1 MYNKLIIQYICFQIE
16 IDRPLLTVPTS
27 KYSILS
33 TENQQ
38 CLCSNQSIVTTINE
52 EDSEATK
59 DITESSATIQ
69 DLVKN
74 DSARNTLI
82 VENVD
87 NVSVVSGQSNQSEVI
102 NKREVINKKTRIN
115 SRKMLRD
122 EGTKSNSQICLN
134 ISNEQNKTK
143 ISVENRLTRISL
155 GIVYLFIVCHIW
167 RLIPTVYEAFF
178 SKDGTVLSEWPKW
191 LFHVYHLSHT
201 LIVFNSAVNF
211 ILYVVR

>member
-1 MYNKLIIQYICFQIE
+1 MG
-16 IDRPLLTVPTS
+16 VPAS

-33 TENQQ
+33 KENQQ
-38 CLCSNQSIVTTINE
+38 CVCSNPSIVSSIN
-52 EDSEATK
+52 EDSEIEK
-59 DITESSATIQ
+59 GITESSATLQ
-69 DLVKN
+69 ELVN
-74 DSARNTLI
+74 TTSPRNTF
-82 VENVD
+82 VAENVD
-87 NVSVVSGQSNQSEVI
+87 NESVISAQSNRSHMI
-102 NKREVINKKTRIN
+102 IDGAKITRIRR
-115 SRKMLRD
+115 SLKE
-122 EGTKSNSQICLN
+122 EGNRTNSQICLN
-134 ISNEQNKTK
+134 IKNDNNRTK

-178 SKDGTVLSEWPKW
+178 SKDGTVLSAWPKW

>member
-1 MYNKLIIQYICFQIE
+1 MG
-16 IDRPLLTVPTS
+16 VPAS
-27 KYSILS
+27 KYSIIS
-33 TENQQ
+33 KENQQ
-38 CLCSNQSIVTTINE
+38 CVCSNPSIVSSIN
-52 EDSEATK
+52 EDSEIEK
-59 DITESSATIQ
+59 GITESSATLQ
-69 DLVKN
+69 ELVN
-74 DSARNTLI
+74 TTSSRNTLV

-87 NVSVVSGQSNQSEVI
+87 DLSVISAQSNRSHVTI
-102 NKREVINKKTRIN
+102 DGAKITRIRRIIN
-115 SRKMLRD
+115 E
-122 EGTKSNSQICLN
+122 EGNRTKSQIHLN
-134 ISNEQNKTK
+134 INYDQNRTK

-178 SKDGTVLSEWPKW
+178 SKDGTVLSAWPKW

>member
-1 MYNKLIIQYICFQIE
+1 MNH
-16 IDRPLLTVPTS
+16 PLLTVPNS
-27 KYSILS
+27 KYGILS
-33 TENQQ
+33 KQNQQ
-38 CLCSNQSIVTTINE
+38 CLCSNQSIEISVNE
-52 EDSEATK
+52 EDSEPTK
-59 DITESSATIQ
+59 DITESSATITE
-69 DLVKN
+69 LVKN
-74 DSARNTLI
+74 VSARNTLI

-87 NVSVVSGQSNQSEVI
+87 NVSVISAQSNQSEAT
-102 NKREVINKKTRIN
+102 NKRTRIK
-115 SRKMLRD
+115 RMLRE
-122 EGTKSNSQICLN
+122 EGTKTNSQICLN
-134 ISNEQNKTK
+134 ITNDQNKTK

-178 SKDGTVLSEWPKW
+178 SKDGTVLSAWPKW